1 MSQVAARSLTWRNV
15 SFPPLRFVRDGSTSL
30 LRNVF
35 WGILV
40 SWKGPIRANA
50 AWVVSA
56 VALASCAPSGKVA
69 GPDVRLPEA
78 FEPSV
83 PASQHS
89 ELTSD
94 GRWWDAFRDD
104 QLSALI
110 EEAQKRA
117 PDARTAL
124 ARLNE
129 AYAIRSYA
137 LAAYNPQGALTA
149 QGADQHTKTHYSGVN
164 LSSLGSGSSGSL
176 ASLFLPA
183 DETKS
188 YQGGFTASW
197 EVDLF
202 GRRKAARRT
211 ARADLLAARFDFE
224 ASRLALEANVA
235 TSLFQARALAVQ
247 LEDAREQARIS
258 AELAR

>member
-1 MSQVAARSLTWRNV
+1 M
-15 SFPPLRFVRDGSTSL
+15 
-30 LRNVF
+30 
-35 WGILV
+35 

-124 ARLNE
+124 ARLPVVVVGEE
-129 AYAIRSYA
+129 A
-137 LAAYNPQGALTA
+137 
-149 QGADQHTKTHYSGVN
+149 
-164 LSSLGSGSSGSL
+164 
-176 ASLFLPA
+176 
-183 DETKS
+183 
-188 YQGGFTASW
+188 
-197 EVDLF
+197 
-202 GRRKAARRT
+202 AARGEVTRRERLQRVLHGVRQRRYSH
-211 ARADLLAARFDFE
+211 AKRVRAP
-224 ASRLALEANVA
+224 
-235 TSLFQARALAVQ
+235 
-247 LEDAREQARIS
+247 
-258 AELAR
+258 